1 MDQTV
6 REDNVRRAAIRFVLA
21 VVLSC
26 VALPRPIAVASRAQ
40 ALRLDA
46 VQVTGL
52 HRYSQQDVLTVGHLE
67 IGQPIAVADLDAIA
81 RRLSQTG
88 LFSSVQYAYSTT
100 GTSMRV
106 TLAIEET
113 PLSIPVIFDNFVW
126 MSDDDLLAAVR
137 QQVPAFD
144 GFGGDS
150 TEFTTFMAGALQH
163 VLDVRHIEGRV
174 RFVPGVDLSTHRR
187 HQLFIVDSA
196 SPLITTCAVTLTGSH
211 AAPADEIIASGEPL
225 VGRAYSRSLIDGL
238 EHGSWLR
245 FYHNRGHLKASFAAP
260 IAAIRPECTGVS
272 VTIAVQEGE
281 AYTWDHAT
289 WSGLAALSQAAV
301 ESTLAMKPGQLAD
314 ESRIE
319 AGLSDVRRAY
329 LKRGY
334 LTAHATAQPVRFD
347 ETSHTVV
354 FNIALD
360 EGQQYHMG
368 TLTIS
373 GISDKQ
379 AADLA
384 KRWKIRAGEIFDG
397 TYVDEFFTT
406 EVRPQ
411 QAKGSLPAAA
421 KNTAELSDTAVN
433 VTLTFQ

>member
-1 MDQTV
+1 MKRGV
-6 REDNVRRAAIRFVLA
+6 IRFVFA
-21 VVLSC
+21 IVLSC
-26 VALPRPIAVASRAQ
+26 LALPHSLVVASRAQ

-52 HRYSQQDVLTVGHLE
+52 HRYSQQDVLTVGHIE
-67 IGQPIAVADLDAIA
+67 MGQPISVADLDAIA
-81 RRLSQTG
+81 RRLGQTG
-88 LFSSVQYAYSTT
+88 LFSSVQYAYSTA
-100 GTSMRV
+100 GTSMHA
-106 TLAIEET
+106 TLTIEEA
-113 PLSIPVIFDNFVW
+113 PLTIPVIFDNFVW
-126 MSDDDLLAAVR
+126 MSDADLLAAVR

-150 TEFTTFMAGALQH
+150 TEFTTFMASALQR
-163 VLDVRHIEGRV
+163 VLDARHIDGRV
-174 RFVPGVDLSTHRR
+174 RFVPGVDLATHRQR
-187 HQLFIVDSA
+187 QTFVVDST
-196 SPLITTCAVTLTGSH
+196 SPLITTCAATFTGSR
-211 AAPADEIIASGEPL
+211 AAIADEIVASGEPL
-225 VGRAYSRSLIDGL
+225 VGRAYSRSLIEGL
-238 EHGSWLR
+238 ESGSWLR
-245 FYHNRGHLKASFAAP
+245 FYHNRGYLKASFASP
-260 IAAIRPECTGVS
+260 IATIRPECTGVS

-281 AYTWDHAT
+281 AYTWDHAA
-289 WSGLAALSQAAV
+289 WSGLAALDQATV
-301 ESTLAMKPGQLAD
+301 ESTLAMKRGQVAD

-354 FNIALD
+354 FNIAID

-373 GISDKQ
+373 GVTDKQ

-384 KRWKIRAGEIFDG
+384 KRWKIRAGEIFDA
-397 TYVDEFFTT
+397 TYIDEFFRT

-411 QAKGSLPAAA
+411 QTKGALPTVG
-421 KNTAELSDTAVN
+421 KHVEELSDTAVN